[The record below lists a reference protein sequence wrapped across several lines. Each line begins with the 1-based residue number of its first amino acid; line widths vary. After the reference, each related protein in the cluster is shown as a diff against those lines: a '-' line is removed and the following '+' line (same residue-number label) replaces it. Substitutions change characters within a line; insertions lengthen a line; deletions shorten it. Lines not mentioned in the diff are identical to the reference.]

1 MICSELGANVLPVT
15 VRIYYG
21 GKVHFLCTRASAQE
35 VRGIMNKMAS
45 VVDAMLQRLDVD
57 LAGDQVAVAL
67 EAFNLACWAHQ
78 DQRRR
83 LADLMLQVCKLL
95 RLRNFAQGVA
105 RSLCLMTK
113 TLASLRP
120 QVLHVLPAADNRF
133 LWSWA
138 VAPQWRAKYAR
149 QVPWCPKCDEVVGFF
164 AALKVNTTTLER
176 DLGHLLNKLQAHS
189 GPLAAD
195 GATISA
201 ILEVA
206 IEGPQTEAEVFAPAA
221 EEGGQLGLTPFS
233 RLCANLWVAHFERRF
248 RYAKGTGNRAQ
259 GPPAKKHPK
268 PGTWAAAQHA
278 RACLTSRIARQAGSN
293 QEASSFV
300 PDLMLP
306 LTPVPSLSG
315 TRWAPDAAPPK
326 DPLRQFKLQTQRKRS
341 RYLAN
346 LVYFLV
352 ESDSNLA

>member
-1 MICSELGANVLPVT
+1 MALPRPT
-15 VRIYYG
+15 G
-21 GKVHFLCTRASAQE
+21 SA
-35 VRGIMNKMAS
+35 R
-45 VVDAMLQRLDVD
+45 
-57 LAGDQVAVAL
+57 
-67 EAFNLACWAHQ
+67 
-78 DQRRR
+78 
-83 LADLMLQVCKLL
+83 
-95 RLRNFAQGVA
+95 
-105 RSLCLMTK
+105 
-113 TLASLRP
+113 
-120 QVLHVLPAADNRF
+120 
-133 LWSWA
+133 
-138 VAPQWRAKYAR
+138 
-149 QVPWCPKCDEVVGFF
+149 
-164 AALKVNTTTLER
+164 
-176 DLGHLLNKLQAHS
+176 
-189 GPLAAD
+189 AD